1 MKKVTNKEV
10 KVYVRNLVSLVSKHY
25 NDELLSCG
33 FYIDKCELKMFC
45 DFKVNGVSSSSLF
58 NCNVVYIVY
67 FTDAIKDYFSSQFSK
82 YTLNDLDDIF
92 HYRINN
98 MIDKFNENL
107 F

>member
-1 MKKVTNKEV
+1 MKKVTKKEV
-10 KVYVRNLVSLVSKHY
+10 KVYVRNLVSLVSKHD
-25 NDELLSCG
+25 DELLSCG
-33 FYIDKCELKMFC
+33 FYIDNCELKMFC
-45 DFKVNGVSSSSLF
+45 DFKSNGVSSSSLF
-58 NCNVVYIVY
+58 YFNVVYIVY

>member
-1 MKKVTNKEV
+1 MKKVTKKEV

-25 NDELLSCG
+25 NDELISCG
-33 FYIDKCELKMFC
+33 FYIDNFELKMFC
-45 DFKVNGVSSSSLF
+45 DFKIDGVSSSSLF
-58 NCNVVYIVY
+58 HCNIAYIVY
-67 FTDAIKDYFSSQFSK
+67 FTNAINDYFSSQFSK